1 MKISLLHP
9 SRGRPSMAFK
19 TAKKWINSAG
29 VEIQY
34 ILSLDTDD
42 LEFEFY
48 SSPFDWHSNCD
59 LLINKNSSLVEATNK
74 AAHRSEGEILIYL
87 SDDFECPDNW
97 GELVLKEFENENRP
111 LVIKVDDM
119 LQKNHVPVLTI
130 PIMNRALYERLGY
143 FWNPAY
149 KSMFCDV
156 DLYYTAKHIGALKNA
171 FHLKFP
177 HNHHSIGK
185 AENDETYRRSEANWK
200 HGEEIFNR
208 RKKQGFPI

>member
-9 SRGRPSMAFK
+9 SRGRPDKASK
-19 TAKKWINSAG
+19 TLGYWLDKIG
-29 VEIQY
+29 GIQWEY
-34 ILSLDTDD
+34 ILSCDSDD
-42 LEFEFY
+42 PALEAYYPYRGAQNMRRIVSDNE
-48 SSPFDWHSNCD
+48 N
-59 LLINKNSSLVEATNK
+59 VVQATN
-74 AAHRSEGEILIYL
+74 AAAKICSGDILVYL
-87 SDDFECPDNW
+87 SDDFDCPDNW
-97 GELVLKEFENENRP
+97 AELILKEFESENRP
-111 LVIKVDDM
+111 LVIKVDDC

-177 HNHHSIGK
+177 HEHHSIGK
-185 AENDETYRRSEANWK
+185 AENDETYRRSEANWRQ
-200 HGEEIFNR
+200 GEEVFNR
-208 RKKQGFPI
+208 RKRQGFPI